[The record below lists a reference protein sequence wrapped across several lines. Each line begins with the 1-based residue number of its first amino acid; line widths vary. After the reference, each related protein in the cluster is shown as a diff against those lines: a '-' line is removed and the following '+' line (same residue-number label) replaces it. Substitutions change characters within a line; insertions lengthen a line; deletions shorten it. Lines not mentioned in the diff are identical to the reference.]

1 MKHSTI
7 AINVPVFEGNTA
19 IDSDGHE
26 CKRVCPLCTG
36 VVNAPAD
43 GDWLKDS
50 PQPRDTVVLSA
61 TFGTVHATCFV
72 KAVEE
77 QSAAGA
83 WVVLGR
89 EMAKSPSRY
98 SASQVRAVLTQLTR
112 IAQTPSHLRSPGET
126 A

>member
-1 MKHSTI
+1 MRSTI
-7 AINVPVFEGNTA
+7 AINVPVFDGTTTF
-19 IDSDGHE
+19 DSDGHE
-26 CKRVCPLCTG
+26 CKRVCQLCG
-36 VVNAPAD
+36 HEVHARAED
-43 GDWLKDS
+43 DWLKDDAKPADS
-50 PQPRDTVVLSA
+50 VVLSA

-89 EMAKSPSRY
+89 EMAKAPSRY
-98 SASQVRAVLTQLTR
+98 PASQVRAVLTQLTR
-112 IAQTPSHLRSPGET
+112 IAQTPSYLRSPGET